1 MARPLRISE
10 SSALERKA
18 WHACGFMTHPCSSA
32 LSIKVGERVSLES
45 GQASRCLGARER
57 GFAEGRGGFW
67 GFGEGTG
74 DKTSLQVALLSITAC
89 GQGLNLQA
97 GHSFVRSERSLI
109 RIRIRWRPSISI

>member
-18 WHACGFMTHPCSSA
+18 RHACGFMTHPCSSA

-45 GQASRCLGARER
+45 GQASRCLGARE
-57 GFAEGRGGFW
+57 EGGGGFW

-97 GHSFVRSERSLI
+97 GHSFVCSERSLI